1 MPGSGQNPPAPA
13 HRPARGEDRLQA
25 ALASETG
32 REGLRSPL
40 LGFRAAGR
48 GVRVLPDLL
57 ALIAGAEGRAWAQA
71 GVATLQSVPQP
82 AGLGCREVT
91 S

>member
-1 MPGSGQNPPAPA
+1 MLVPVRTLRAPA
-13 HRPARGEDRLQA
+13 HQPASGEDRLQA

-32 REGLRSPL
+32 REGLRSPS
-40 LGFRAAGR
+40 LGFRAVGR

-71 GVATLQSVPQP
+71 GVVTLQSAPLPPV
-82 AGLGCREVT
+82 
-91 S
+91 

>member
-1 MPGSGQNPPAPA
+1 MNTGTGQNPLAPA
-13 HRPARGEDRLQA
+13 LREDRLRV

-32 REGLRSPL
+32 QEGLRSPF
-40 LGFRAAGR
+40 LGFRAGDR

-71 GVATLQSVPQP
+71 RVVTLQSAPCLLV
-82 AGLGCREVT
+82 
-91 S
+91 